1 MPKLKQTA
9 IQLSVLVGGVLGFA
23 LLLDQVI
30 NLVDEIAPI
39 AEAESQA
46 DLSRDP
52 VEPVAQPATG
62 TAGPEIAAVV
72 ALPDTAPQTAPI
84 AEPAPLPAALST
96 RDPADARALLALSR
110 DSWAMV
116 RPYEGRDYLYFAG
129 ALTYRC
135 GLQSVRYGV
144 NGAKA
149 DTVFP
154 MEPCHT
160 GTMEPNAML
169 DMTKFPPYL
178 TLPPGTVRSV
188 SVELTYLDGTTDTVT
203 YDRLQILMP

>member
-1 MPKLKQTA
+1 M
-9 IQLSVLVGGVLGFA
+9 GGVLGFA
-23 LLLDQVI
+23 VLLDQVI
-30 NLVDEIAPI
+30 NLIDEIPPI
-39 AEAESQA
+39 ADAGGQA

-52 VEPVAQPATG
+52 VQPVAQAVTG
-62 TAGPEIAAVV
+62 TAEPEIAAGV
-72 ALPDTAPQTAPI
+72 AWPDTLTHTAPT
-84 AEPAPLPAALST
+84 AEPAPLPAALSA

-129 ALTYRC
+129 TLTYRC
-135 GLQSVRYGV
+135 GLQSVRYGL

-149 DTVFP
+149 DTVVP

-169 DMTKFPPYL
+169 DMTKLPPYL

-188 SVELTYLDGTTDTVT
+188 AVELTYLDRTTETVT